1 MEVKNIKNSTEKG
14 LFATKNYKQGDKVH
28 TLTGEIFD
36 KPTRETIRIG
46 NNRHI
51 YDNYGIFINHSF
63 DPNIH
68 IHHDEMF
75 ALRDINI
82 GDELTFDYNKNEG
95 TMASP
100 FYVNGILVCGN
111 SELDE

>member
-1 MEVKNIKNSTEKG
+1 MEIRNIKNSNEKG
-14 LFATKNYKQGDKVH
+14 LFATKKYKQGDKVH

-36 KPTRETIRIG
+36 NPTRETIRIG

-63 DPNIH
+63 EPNIE
-68 IHHDEMF
+68 IYYDEIF

-82 GDELTFDYNKNEG
+82 DDELVFDYNKNEG
-95 TMASP
+95 SMANP
-100 FYVNGILVCGN
+100 FYANGILVCGN
-111 SELDE
+111 PELD